1 MPYLLVLGVPF
12 GLAATGFFIDKTG
25 EGVNDASNAVIK
37 LAAAGAIGFFAL
49 KKAKVI

>member
-1 MPYLLVLGVPF
+1 MPALLILGVPF

-25 EGVNDASNAVIK
+25 EGVNDASNAAIK
-37 LAAAGAIGFFAL
+37 LAAAAGIGFFVL